1 MQRPGVDGVAT
12 SERVRAVLDLLA
24 AHAADLRGDDHRD
37 VPSLRP
43 HALGDQLTVLVR
55 EALDAGAD
63 PSAVRAHLTDLRRA
77 L

>member
-1 MQRPGVDGVAT
+1 MLRPGADGVAA
-12 SERVRAVLDLLA
+12 SERVRAVLDVLA
-24 AHAADLRGDDHRD
+24 SEAADLRGDGHRE
-37 VPSLRP
+37 VPELRP

>member
-1 MQRPGVDGVAT
+1 MQRAGADGVTA

-24 AHAADLRGDDHRD
+24 AQGADLRGDHRRE
-37 VPSLRP
+37 VPVLRP

-63 PSAVRAHLTDLRRA
+63 PSAVRARLTDLRRA